1 MREPMLFFVVM
12 LGLFPVAA
20 QAGPIHDA
28 AKKGDVTAI
37 AAALDAGADVNE
49 PDGTAT
55 PLYHAVRRGH
65 LEAAKLLI
73 ERGAD
78 VNATTKLGPP
88 LMAATQKELIDLI
101 TLLLAKGADANA
113 EVKGETV
120 LHVAAGRGCLTCVQA
135 LVEAGADVNA
145 VWIQEPNIRTAI
157 HLAKLRDH
165 DEVADYLMAHG
176 VILPKPEPISGK
188 LADADAE
195 KGAMF
200 FDKNCDG
207 CHTVTP
213 DQKSGATSPSLWN
226 VVGRDKAS
234 LPYAFYSKTL
244 LGLEGVWDY
253 EDLNTYLSGP
263 TLTTPGVKME
273 FRGAPEEAD
282 RANLIAYLRTLS
294 DTPAPLP

>member
-1 MREPMLFFVVM
+1 MREPMLFFAMM

-28 AKKGDVTAI
+28 AKKGDVAAI

-49 PDGTAT
+49 ADGFGT
-55 PLYHAVRRGH
+55 PLYHAVRKGH
-65 LEAAKLLI
+65 LAAAKLLI

-78 VNATTKLGPP
+78 VNATTKVDPP
-88 LMAATQKELIDLI
+88 LMAAASRELIDLI
-101 TLLLAKGADANA
+101 TLLLANGADPNS
-113 EVKGETV
+113 ERKGETA
-120 LHVAAGRGCLTCVQA
+120 LHVAAGRGCLSCVKA

-145 VWIQEPNIRTAI
+145 VWIQEPNARTPV

-165 DEVADYLMAHG
+165 QVVVDYLMAHG
-176 VILPKPEPISGK
+176 VILPEPAPISSK
-188 LADADAE
+188 LATADAE
-195 KGAMF
+195 KGAEF
-200 FDKNCDG
+200 FGQNCKG
-207 CHTVTP
+207 CHTFEP
-213 DQKSGATSPSLWN
+213 DKSDSIGPNLWN

-234 LPYAFYSKTL
+234 RPFKGYSKTM
-244 LGLEGVWDY
+244 LGLEGVWNY

-263 TLTTPGVKME
+263 AITTPGVKME
-273 FRGAPEEAD
+273 IRGAPEEAD